1 MVPARAKRAPYC
13 FGGRRRSP
21 EDVRS
26 GTPNNFVNRALTTSL
41 HPAADLLAVVEG
53 GVAVMATVLKTLGVV
68 AWAIIVVGYF
78 YPRAMP
84 LPLSPDA
91 LAVVG
96 AILIGASVSR

>member
-1 MVPARAKRAPYC
+1 MAMV
-13 FGGRRRSP
+13 
-21 EDVRS
+21 ED
-26 GTPNNFVNRALTTSL
+26 
-41 HPAADLLAVVEG
+41 
-53 GVAVMATVLKTLGVV
+53 GVAVMANVLTTLGVV

-91 LAVVG
+91 LAVVE

>member
-1 MVPARAKRAPYC
+1 MFSKR
-13 FGGRRRSP
+13 R
-21 EDVRS
+21 
-26 GTPNNFVNRALTTSL
+26 TLNNLVNRALTTSL
-41 HPAADLLAVVEG
+41 HPAADFITVVEG

-96 AILIGASVSR
+96 AILIGASASR

>member
-1 MVPARAKRAPYC
+1 MPLTSASLCGATGAGVMFSKR
-13 FGGRRRSP
+13 R
-21 EDVRS
+21 
-26 GTPNNFVNRALTTSL
+26 TLNNLVNRALTTSL
-41 HPAADLLAVVEG
+41 HPAADFITVVEG